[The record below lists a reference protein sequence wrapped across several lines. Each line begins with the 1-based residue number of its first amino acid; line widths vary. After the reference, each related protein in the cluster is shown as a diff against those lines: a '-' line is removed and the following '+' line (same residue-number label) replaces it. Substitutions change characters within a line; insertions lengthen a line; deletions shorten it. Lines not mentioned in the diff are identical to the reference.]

1 VARRG
6 APSSQISKMTMR
18 LSVAFFAALVLL
30 YTAYLC
36 PSHAVS
42 LDFETTIS
50 NHDGLANLKEGKR
63 LMALE
68 EYDRAAFFFWR
79 AVMLQSASPQAYTV
93 EEAFQSFLQCF
104 AIQGR
109 TADGFVYIAQESFG
123 RKQDNMGKMY
133 LQQALAVD
141 PNHEEALLL
150 QQQLDMVEGTTSS
163 TASPKQSEKKDEFQG
178 KSPEEL
184 YAIASDF
191 FSNRDYEQ
199 CADIFE
205 ISCVKSNHRL
215 MPSCANAVYCRN
227 MILDWG
233 FNGTQFDQDMKRIQQ
248 ISKLETAQYRTSHP
262 NGTFSWQRSASVH
275 PHMMLGYPVDPK
287 LKRYVTESTASM
299 DEIAA
304 RVQSDG
310 SGIQPLPDDL
320 PFHPTEDRVG
330 FSFDSAEPDFK
341 IKVGFVASGFNSK
354 AVLYLSHD
362 MFRFFDS
369 DKFQIHIFS
378 MGPPDNPL
386 FIEHGMRGVD
396 WRERVKSN
404 VDYFHDVQKLKMDH
418 VKLAR
423 FIHSQKIHILIEWDG
438 YARQGERAQGLFALR
453 PAPVQILHQEYL
465 GTSGAQYVDYIF
477 TDKITS
483 PPHLEELYTEKFIYM
498 PNHFFSKG
506 HAVQAEVKPPTYDY
520 TDKKDPYEPGSGS
533 PKTNRCL
540 AATAEEPS
548 IVYCNFNKFLK
559 NNPETLRSWIR
570 ILREV
575 PGSML
580 CLLDNPDVGVPYL
593 RKFVH
598 EAAGTPSENPNVLFT
613 PGDGDELNKRIHFL
627 PWTKNPFDHQMRN
640 HDFCNVMLDSYP
652 YNGHT
657 VAQDSLYGGVPI
669 VTRSDGDDMSSRV
682 STSANIVLGLEELNA
697 YEGPRQYEDIAI
709 ELGQNPAKLEAVRK
723 ILIETALQRNPMHAY
738 WDVPRYV
745 KNFETGLM
753 VAWERYLAG
762 KPPEHITI
770 EETEDAKRGTYDELL
785 MQHPPVGKK
794 VHDEL

>member
-1 VARRG
+1 
-6 APSSQISKMTMR
+6 MR
-18 LSVAFFAALVLL
+18 FFTTCIAALLL
-30 YTAYLC
+30 LLATC
-36 PSHAVS
+36 FIPSNAVS

-50 NHDGLANLKEGKR
+50 DIDGLANLEEGDR
-63 LMALE
+63 LLLQQD
-68 EYDRAAFFFWR
+68 YDRAAFHFWR
-79 AVMLQSASPQAYTV
+79 AVMLQSATPDKYTV
-93 EEAFQSFLQCF
+93 EEAFQPFLRCF

-109 TADGFVYIAQESFG
+109 TADGFVFIAEQSFG
-123 RKQDNMGKMY
+123 RKQEKMGKMY

-150 QQQLDMVEGTTSS
+150 QQQIEMMEGTGSS
-163 TASPKQSEKKDEFQG
+163 GGTPAASSSQEEEKDEFEG
-178 KSPEEL
+178 KTPEEL

-191 FSNRDYEQ
+191 FANREYEQ

-205 ISCVKSNHRL
+205 VSCAKSNHRL

-227 MILDWG
+227 MIVDWG
-233 FNGTQFDQDMKRIQQ
+233 FNGTQFEQDMKRIEQ
-248 ISKLETAQYRTSHP
+248 ISLFETTQYRTE
-262 NGTFSWQRSASVH
+262 NEDGTFSWKRSASVH
-275 PHMMLGYPVDPK
+275 PHMLLGYPINST
-287 LKRYVTESTASM
+287 LKRYVTESAASM
-299 DEIAA
+299 DEMAA
-304 RVQSDG
+304 RVRPDG

-320 PFHPTEDRVG
+320 PFDPVEDRAG
-330 FSFDSAEPDFK
+330 FSFDAAESDFK
-341 IKVGFVASGFNSK
+341 IRVGFVASGFNSK
-354 AVLYLSHD
+354 AVLYLSHN
-362 MFRFFDS
+362 MFQFFDS
-369 DKFQIHIFS
+369 DKFEIHIFS

-386 FIEHGMRGVD
+386 FIQHGMRGVD

-465 GTSGAQYVDYIF
+465 GTSGAHYVDYIF

-483 PPHLEELYTEKFIYM
+483 PPHWEGLYTEKFIYM

-506 HAVQAEVKPPTYDY
+506 HAVQAEVKAPTYDY

-540 AATAEEPS
+540 SKTAEEPS

-559 NNPETLRSWIR
+559 NNPETVRSWIR

-598 EAAGTPSENPNVLFT
+598 EAAGTPAENSDELFT
-613 PGDGDELNKRIHFL
+613 PGDGDELNERIHFL

-682 STSANIVLGLEELNA
+682 STSANTVLGLEELNA
-697 YEGPRQYEDIAI
+697 KNGPRHYEDIAI
-709 ELGQNPAKLEAVRK
+709 DLGRNPAKLEKLRNK
-723 ILIETALQRNPMHAY
+723 LIGTALQRNPMHPY

-745 KNFETGLM
+745 RNFETGLSI
-753 VAWERYLAG
+753 AWERYLSG
-762 KPPEHITI
+762 RPLEHITI
-770 EETEDAKRGTYDELL
+770 EETDEAKRGTYDETLL
-785 MQHPPVGKK
+785 AHPPMGTK